1 MSAKLIGPLALLVII
16 LGFSACRKNIAPI
29 PQSTFKGQPGIQKPQ
44 DSTDTDSSGN
54 ATDSSG
60 KAKDST
66 ANTVDSTAQQA
77 NSQDNVV
84 ESAPPVHTAVT
95 ANVNANVAGFWQS
108 VPARYT
114 QTTKKYPLIV
124 FIHGIGELGTNLS
137 RMNCCGLPNHLKNK
151 TFPPD
156 FEVKGKHYS
165 FLVMS
170 PQFKKRPT
178 PADIQSVVDFARK
191 RFRVDPARIYI
202 TGLSMGG
209 GSTWDYSAVY
219 GQVAA
224 AIVPV
229 CGGTKP
235 TSALA
240 ANIASKDLP
249 VWTLHSTAD
258 AAVPV
263 KWAEDWIN
271 WIDRD
276 NPSIAAN
283 TKLTVWN
290 SLSHNSTWAKAFNPS
305 TRIDGMN
312 IYEWMLQYRRG

>member
-1 MSAKLIGPLALLVII
+1 MRSRLIGPMVAIAVI
-16 LGFSACRKNIAPI
+16 LGFSACRKTTTSIA
-29 PQSTFKGQPGIQKPQ
+29 QDSLTERLLSGTGSDSTF
-44 DSTDTDSSGN
+44 N
-54 ATDSSG
+54 ATDSSDVDPNSG
-60 KAKDST
+60 NA
-66 ANTVDSTAQQA
+66 VDSTAQEA
-77 NSQDNVV
+77 TNQDNSI
-84 ESAPPVHTAVT
+84 ETAPPVHTAVS
-95 ANVNANVAGFWQS
+95 ANVNGNVAGFWQS
-108 VPARYT
+108 VPARYGK
-114 QTTKKYPLIV
+114 TTKKYPLIL
-124 FIHGIGELGTNLS
+124 FIHGGGELGTNLQK
-137 RMNCCGLPNHLKNK
+137 MNCCGLPKHLKNK
-151 TFPPD
+151 SFPAD

-178 PADIQSVVDFARK
+178 PDDIQSVIDYAQK
-191 RFRVDPARIYI
+191 RFRVDPSRIYV

-235 TSALA
+235 TASLA
-240 ANIASKDLP
+240 TNIASKSLP

-263 KWAEDWIN
+263 KWAQDWIA
-271 WIDRD
+271 WIDQG

-283 TKLTVWN
+283 TKLTVWS
-290 SLSHNSTWAKAFNPS
+290 SLSHNSTWMRAFDPS
-305 TRIDGMN
+305 TQIDGKN
-312 IYEWMLQYRRG
+312 IYEWMLQHRRG